1 VKSAVLAVVLLVPTV
16 AVPAMA
22 DPQLEPIQPGQ
33 SYAIDLYSGVPLGNA
48 AVIATGGASQADSIG
63 SSGTLANPSA
73 PAVRQT
79 TDTDRWNWDYHFDFL
94 LGSLS
99 SDYANSGIPDLSD
112 THAQTVTAGGSL
124 RIHDWGGAI
133 TASYRGT
140 SIDNSMGGQ
149 PLEAQS
155 WVVKL
160 AVAKWFPKIDMAI
173 GASLDLA
180 LFDVVPQAAG
190 AVSLF
195 SISGSSLE
203 GGAQWIPR
211 RQSFRVGAT
220 VVAPVANSK
229 VTVDTCTTDPI
240 CPYLPDSVVTPAQ
253 FSGGVAYRWAE
264 TAWNQQ
270 VGGTFRDEVSLT
282 ALADVVVTG
291 PSPNAYGLDAFGI
304 EKLERSGRHNAVS
317 VRGGLE
323 YEWLPGRLRLR
334 AGTYWEPNRFEG
346 VPGRMHATMGIEG
359 RALELQAW
367 GRRRG
372 RLTLTADLAAGYRN
386 IGVSIGFWH

>member
-1 VKSAVLAVVLLVPTV
+1 MLAVVLLPAIAV
-16 AVPAMA
+16 AGPV
-22 DPQLEPIQPGQ
+22 LEPITPGQ

-73 PAVRQT
+73 PAVRPT

-99 SDYANSGIPDLSD
+99 SDYSNSGIRNDD
-112 THAQTVTAGGSL
+112 QQAATVTAGASL
-124 RIHDWGGAI
+124 RVHDWGGAV
-133 TASYRGT
+133 TLSYRT
-140 SIDNSMGGQ
+140 TAIDNNATSNES
-149 PLEAQS
+149 LVANS
-155 WVVKL
+155 YVLKL
-160 AVAKWFPKIDMAI
+160 ALAKWIPRLDMAI
-173 GASLDLA
+173 GGSIDIAI
-180 LFDVVPQAAG
+180 FNVVPQSRDG
-190 AVSLF
+190 TSLF

-203 GGAQWIPR
+203 AGAQWIPR
-211 RQSFRVGAT
+211 RQSFRIGAT
-220 VVAPVANSK
+220 LVAPVSNSK
-229 VTVDTCTTDPI
+229 IDLACTNDPI
-240 CPYLPDSVVTPAQ
+240 CSYLPDSVVTPGQIA
-253 FSGGVAYRWAE
+253 GGVAYRWAE

-282 ALADVVVTG
+282 ALVDVVATG

-304 EKLERSGRHNAVS
+304 QQLERSGRHNAVS

-334 AGTYWEPNRFEG
+334 AGSYWEPNRFEG
-346 VPGRMHATMGIEG
+346 VPGRIHATMGIEG
-359 RALELQAW
+359 RAFEFEAW

-372 RLTLTADLAAGYRN
+372 RLTLTADLASGYRN
-386 IGVSIGFWH
+386 IGASIGFWH